1 MAEQKY
7 KRYSKE
13 FKLEAVRLA
22 QAGDKPVTQIARE
35 LGVRVNQLYKWKK
48 ELGDKAGDAFP
59 GKGRQGSKDAELTA
73 LRRELERV
81 KAENEILKKAA
92 LYSTDRCNTR
102 L

>member
-22 QAGDKPVTQIARE
+22 QTGDKPVTQVARE
-35 LGVRVNQLYKWKK
+35 LGVRVNQLYKWQK
-48 ELGDKAGDAFP
+48 ELGEKADDAFP
-59 GKGRQGSKDAELTA
+59 GKGRQASKDAELTA
-73 LRRELERV
+73 LRRELDRV

-92 LYSTDRCNTR
+92 AYFARELK
-102 L
+102 